1 MEKSLDPNVP
11 EHQGW
16 TPFSRGAR
24 QGDVK
29 TVEWLLTSSCSAGNY
44 RVHNSHSTDMV
55 IDQYLYSSPLLYP
68 QG

>member
-16 TPFSRGAR
+16 IPFSRAAAR

-29 TVEWLLTSSCSAGNY
+29 TVMAARLTRYPSECGQRTTATVVSCKARPYPSGSA
-44 RVHNSHSTDMV
+44 VA
-55 IDQYLYSSPLLYP
+55 
-68 QG
+68 